1 MPPTVTASDD
11 LLSLLRHDW
20 TPSSWTTE
28 IRDRDIDWTAV
39 VRMAL
44 HHGVAGLLCRSI
56 GALPR
61 GIVPEEVAAAATVY
75 LDRVNTEGSALLG
88 QLMAVLDVLAA
99 DNIATL
105 SFKGPALGA
114 LAHVSATIRPSRDID
129 VLVHKRDMD
138 RAIAAL
144 VRLGYRRSASLPPKA
159 MTASYECYGQDIV
172 FADGRVPVE
181 PHCAFTP
188 STLAVDLDLE
198 GIWRRATPLALD
210 GRTVSTLSLEDTVLI
225 ACLHGSKE
233 RWWRLLWVADVA
245 ALIHRH
251 PGLDWA
257 ALLQRAREA
266 GALRMLLL
274 GVGLAHELLYCA
286 LPEHVAATI
295 DGDDVLSRWVKQ
307 IARKVC
313 ASQTGAGRLD
323 RLSLYYWQM
332 RERPRDRLR
341 YVWRTLITPRD
352 DHYKMIRLPD
362 ALFGGYVIV
371 KLVHDYLLLPPWRVA
386 KGLWRRRAAAS

>member
-172 FADGRVPVE
+172 FADERVPVE